1 MTLKKKIL
9 FVINT
14 LGRGGA
20 ETALISLL
28 NQIDYAKYNVDLLV
42 LLGQGPLVS
51 EIPHQV
57 HLLNRK
63 FDKEDVLTDL
73 GRKKMT
79 GTVIRTAFHHASIL
93 KNASYFLRNYQD
105 QKKKHNVQ
113 KDKLLW
119 RVISDGT
126 NAPETIYDT
135 AIAFLEGGSTYYV
148 ADHVKAS
155 YKISFIHTDMIQAGY
170 NRMLDLD
177 CYQKIDEICCVSDQ
191 AMQKFLILYPELSF
205 KTKIFH
211 NILNTGRIDKLINE
225 DQKYPDE
232 PDYKGFRLLTL
243 ARLTAPKQLEVSIKA
258 ASLLKQRGI
267 DFHWYVYGEGEER
280 EHLQEEIRNNQVDDC
295 FFLEGTVNNP
305 YPLLKKADLYVH
317 CSRYEGRSVAI
328 QEAMYL
334 GKPVIVSDC
343 SGNRE
348 QIIDNQNGCLVS
360 FDSQSIAQAVENLL
374 NDPKKRNELGKNA
387 AQRDFSGGDIEELLN
402 HE

>member
-126 NAPETIYDT
+126 NAE
-135 AIAFLEGGSTYYV
+135 
-148 ADHVKAS
+148 
-155 YKISFIHTDMIQAGY
+155 IS
-170 NRMLDLD
+170 L
-177 CYQKIDEICCVSDQ
+177 
-191 AMQKFLILYPELSF
+191 
-205 KTKIFH
+205 
-211 NILNTGRIDKLINE
+211 
-225 DQKYPDE
+225 
-232 PDYKGFRLLTL
+232 
-243 ARLTAPKQLEVSIKA
+243 
-258 ASLLKQRGI
+258 
-267 DFHWYVYGEGEER
+267 
-280 EHLQEEIRNNQVDDC
+280 
-295 FFLEGTVNNP
+295 
-305 YPLLKKADLYVH
+305 
-317 CSRYEGRSVAI
+317 
-328 QEAMYL
+328 
-334 GKPVIVSDC
+334 
-343 SGNRE
+343 
-348 QIIDNQNGCLVS
+348 
-360 FDSQSIAQAVENLL
+360 
-374 NDPKKRNELGKNA
+374 
-387 AQRDFSGGDIEELLN
+387 
-402 HE
+402 